1 MAIKKKRRKKSKIYF
16 GTPAQEAIIEYNNC
30 TDSNIRSKIYEDR
43 IKYPFEKLA
52 ENVMNTFKFT
62 YFDVPKIDV
71 QTEVVSIMVQK
82 MHMFQEGKGRAFSYF
97 TIIAKNHLIL
107 KNNGNFKRWKQNN
120 LLSQMP
126 QTWNPENDFVKEQR
140 DNEFNEFKNIMLKYW
155 DENLNFVFT
164 KKRDLQIADS
174 ILELFRRSE
183 HIENFN
189 KKHLY
194 LLIREMTNCKTHYI
208 TKVVNVMKKHQK
220 KLLNDFLEHG
230 EIINK
235 PKPRFWEEDEK
246 DKDDTNPFIDNEYL

>member
-1 MAIKKKRRKKSKIYF
+1 MPKPRRKKSKIYF

-30 TDSNIRSKIYEDR
+30 DDSVIRSKIYEER

-126 QTWNPENDFVKEQR
+126 QTWNPENDFVKEER
-140 DNEFNEFKNIMLKYW
+140 DNEFYEFKNIMLKYW

-164 KKRDLQIADS
+164 KNEIYKLQI
-174 ILELFRRSE
+174 
-183 HIENFN
+183 
-189 KKHLY
+189 LY
-194 LLIREMTNCKTHYI
+194 LNYFVE
-208 TKVVNVMKKHQK
+208 VN
-220 KLLNDFLEHG
+220 
-230 EIINK
+230 
-235 PKPRFWEEDEK
+235 
-246 DKDDTNPFIDNEYL
+246 T

>member
-1 MAIKKKRRKKSKIYF
+1 MPKKRRKKSKIYF
-16 GTPAQEAIIEYNNC
+16 GTPAQEAIIEYNKCN
-30 TDSNIRSKIYEDR
+30 DPVERSKIYEER

-52 ENVMNTFKFT
+52 ENVLNTFKFT

-71 QTEVVSIMVQK
+71 QMEVVSTMVEK

-107 KNNGNFKRWKQNN
+107 KNNGNYKRWKQNA

-126 QTWNPENDFVKEQR
+126 ETWNPHNDHFQVEEN
-140 DNEFNEFKNIMLKYW
+140 NEFKEFKRMMLEYW

-164 KKRDLQIADS
+164 KKRDLQIADAV
-174 ILELFRRSE
+174 LELFRRSE

-194 LLIREMTNCKTHYI
+194 LLIREMTDCKTHYI
-208 TKVVNVMKKHQK
+208 TKVVNVMKQHQK
-220 KLLNDFLEHG
+220 KMLNDYLEHG
-230 EIINK
+230 EVKKSNSNSFYEGDS
-235 PKPRFWEEDEK
+235 R
-246 DKDDTNPFIDNEYL
+246 FIDTDYL

>member
-1 MAIKKKRRKKSKIYF
+1 MPRKRRKKSKIYF
-16 GTPAQEAIIEYNNC
+16 GTPAQEAIIEYNNSE
-30 TDSNIRSKIYEDR
+30 DFEERSKIYEER

-52 ENVMNTFKFT
+52 ENVMNTFKFS

-71 QTEVVSIMVQK
+71 QMEVVSTMVEK

-107 KNNGNFKRWKQNN
+107 KNNGNYKRWKQNS

-126 QTWNPENDFVKEQR
+126 QTWNPQNDHYEVEEK
-140 DNEFNEFKNIMLKYW
+140 NEFKEFKEMMLKYW
-155 DENLNFVFT
+155 DRNLSTVFT
-164 KKRDLQIADS
+164 KKRDIQIADA

-194 LLIREMTNCKTHYI
+194 LLIREMTDCKTHYI
-208 TKVVNVMKKHQK
+208 TKVVNVMKQHQK
-220 KLLNDFLEHG
+220 KMLNEYLEHG
-230 EIINK
+230 HIEETRDTFFDSNK
-235 PKPRFWEEDEK
+235 YIDE
-246 DKDDTNPFIDNEYL
+246 EYL